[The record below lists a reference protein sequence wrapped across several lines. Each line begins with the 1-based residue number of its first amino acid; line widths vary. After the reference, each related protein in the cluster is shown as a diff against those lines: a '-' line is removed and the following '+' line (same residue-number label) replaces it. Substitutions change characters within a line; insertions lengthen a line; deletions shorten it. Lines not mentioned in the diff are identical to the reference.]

1 MFAALLAS
9 AVLASASPDARL
21 AWVQSTATF
30 HVYVMP
36 DSSVVRQV
44 NVLAADAVGHPTA
57 VRIVYDLSNQT
68 LVVEE
73 AAYAGDSSSPQT
85 FGPDAIYVNGYPAT
99 YTRTGPYYRKEGHL
113 TWWPAGVKV
122 ELSST
127 DLWDVPALV
136 NATLS
141 LR

>member
-1 MFAALLAS
+1 MLIAVLAAAT
-9 AVLASASPDARL
+9 LASASPDSRL
-21 AWVQSTATF
+21 AWVQSAAAF

-36 DSSVVRQV
+36 DSSEIRQLS
-44 NVLAADAVGHPTA
+44 VLASDPLGRPTA
-57 VRIVYDLSNQT
+57 VRIVYALSQQT
-68 LVVEE
+68 LIVDES
-73 AAYAGDSSSPQT
+73 AQAGDAAAAQS
-85 FGPDAIYVNGYPAT
+85 FGPDALYVNGYPAL
-99 YTRTGPYYRKEGHL
+99 YNRTGPYYRKEGHM

-136 NATLS
+136 NAVLS

>member
-1 MFAALLAS
+1 MIAAVLA
-9 AVLASASPDARL
+9 AATLASASPDSRL
-21 AWVQSTATF
+21 AWVQSNATF

-44 NVLAADAVGHPTA
+44 NVLTTDPLGHPTA

-68 LVVEE
+68 LVVDESAR
-73 AAYAGDSSSPQT
+73 AADASPAPT
-85 FGPDAIYVNGYPAT
+85 FGPDAIYVNGYAAT

-136 NATLS
+136 IAALS

>member
-1 MFAALLAS
+1 MIAAMLAA

-21 AWVQSTATF
+21 AWVQGAATF

-44 NVLAADAVGHPTA
+44 NVLAEDSLGHPTA
-57 VRIVYDLSNQT
+57 VHIVYDLSNQT
-68 LVVEE
+68 LVVDESGQS
-73 AAYAGDSSSPQT
+73 GDASSTQT
-85 FGPDAIYVNGYPAT
+85 FGPDALWVNGYPAT
-99 YTRTGPYYRKEGHL
+99 YLRTDPYYRKEGHL

-136 NATLS
+136 IAALS

>member
-1 MFAALLAS
+1 MLSAIFAV
-9 AVLASASPDARL
+9 AVLASASPDNRL
-21 AWVQSTATF
+21 ASVQSTATF

-44 NVLAADAVGHPTA
+44 TVLASDPLGHPTA
-57 VRIVYDLSNQT
+57 VRIVYDLSQQT
-68 LVVEE
+68 LVIDES
-73 AAYAGDSSSPQT
+73 AQSGDASSAQT
-85 FGPDAIYVNGYPAT
+85 FGPDAVYVSGYPAT

-113 TWWPAGVKV
+113 TWWPVGVKV

-136 NATLS
+136 IAALS

>member
-9 AVLASASPDARL
+9 AMLASGTADARL
-21 AWVQSTATF
+21 AWVQGAATF

-36 DSSVVRQV
+36 DSSVVRRV
-44 NVLAADAVGHPTA
+44 DVLASDAVGHPTA

-68 LVVEE
+68 LVVDES
-73 AAYAGDSSSPQT
+73 ASAGDPTPVQS
-85 FGPDAIYVNGYPAT
+85 FGPDAVYVNGYPAT
-99 YTRTGPYYRKEGHL
+99 YARTGPYYRKEGHL

-122 ELSST
+122 VLSST
-127 DLWDVPALV
+127 DLYDVPALV
-136 NATLS
+136 IAALS